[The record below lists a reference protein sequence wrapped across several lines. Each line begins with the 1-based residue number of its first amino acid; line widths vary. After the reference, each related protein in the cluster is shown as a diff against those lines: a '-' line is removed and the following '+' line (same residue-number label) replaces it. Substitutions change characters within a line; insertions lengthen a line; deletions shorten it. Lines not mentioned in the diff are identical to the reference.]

1 MELEYVHRQ
10 CKKSMYVLRNELT
23 NRHHSIVSLDS
34 NFECVGSPDFIMK
47 GLPLTL
53 TRKFQV

>member
-1 MELEYVHRQ
+1 MYVVQ
-10 CKKSMYVLRNELT
+10 CKKKYVLKNELT
-23 NRHHSIVSLDS
+23 NRHHSIVSVSLDS

-53 TRKFQV
+53 PRKFQV